1 MNSKFSPSLS
11 SSLLSFF
18 YFLTAFL
25 LISTILVESVHAI
38 PAFARRHKMSC
49 VTCHVGFPMLNGF
62 GEAFAG
68 NGYQLPG
75 ADLSDQLVD
84 TGDEDLLLLDRVPL
98 AVRVDTFFRA
108 RSDKKVNNDFEA
120 PFSLKILSSAPVV
133 KDISYYFYFFVDE
146 RGDITGIEDAFIFFN
161 DGYKDVDLDLR
172 VGQFQA
178 SDILFPREQRLTF
191 QDFTYYVTSVSN
203 SGFRLTY
210 DRIVEVSYNFDL
222 TDSVGMGMVAAVT
235 NGNGIGVAD
244 SDRNFDSDE
253 FKNFYGKLSFEYGGD
268 SIGFYGYSGREQN
281 AANIRNEF
289 FRVGPDF
296 NIMIADT
303 FNLWGNVL
311 YGEDSNPG
319 FSTAGGSLTIKS
331 WGGFLGV
338 TYPFMDNWIASLL
351 YNKVKVN
358 GNRALDASTFTV
370 NFSYWLARN
379 FKLMAEATAD
389 LEETSTPRPE
399 KTHTGVLGIVLAF

>member
-1 MNSKFSPSLS
+1 MNCKSFAYRPSPLFNFFYLS
-11 SSLLSFF
+11 IASLL
-18 YFLTAFL
+18 L
-25 LISTILVESVHAI
+25 LIISVESAQAI

-62 GEAFAG
+62 GEMFAG

-75 ADLSDQLVD
+75 ADISDQLID
-84 TGDEDLLLLDRVPL
+84 TGDENLLLLDRVPL
-98 AVRVDTFFRA
+98 AVRVDTFFQSRN
-108 RSDKKVNNDFEA
+108 DTKVSNDFEA

-146 RGDITGIEDAFIFFN
+146 RGGITGIEDAFIFFN

-222 TDSVGMGMVAAVT
+222 TDSIGMGVVAAVA

-253 FKNFYGKLSFEYGGD
+253 FKNFYGKLSFEYEGD
-268 SIGFYGYSGREQN
+268 SIGFYGYSGREEN
-281 AANIRNEF
+281 ASLVKNEF

-296 NIMIADT
+296 KIMIADT
-303 FNLWGNVL
+303 FNFWGNFL
-311 YGEDSNPG
+311 YGEDSNPR
-319 FSTAGGSLTIKS
+319 FSASGTPGRIKS

-338 TYPFMDNWIASLL
+338 TYPFMDNWIANLL
-351 YNKVKVN
+351 YNKVKVD
-358 GNRALDASTFTV
+358 GKQELDANTLTV

-379 FKLMAEATAD
+379 FKFMAEATVD
-389 LEETSTPRPE
+389 MEETSTPRPE
-399 KTHTGVLGIVLAF
+399 KTHSGVLGIVLAF